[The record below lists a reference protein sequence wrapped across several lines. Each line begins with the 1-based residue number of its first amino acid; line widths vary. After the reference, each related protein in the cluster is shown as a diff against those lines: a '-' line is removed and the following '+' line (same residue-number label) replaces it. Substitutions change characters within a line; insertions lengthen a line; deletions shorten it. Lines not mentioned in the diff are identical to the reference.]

1 LKEEADEKKRKAEEE
16 AEANKENKEEVK
28 AEWYLRTCTIGKF
41 INSFHFD
48 RLTY

>member
-28 AEWYLRTCTIGKF
+28 AE
-41 INSFHFD
+41 
-48 RLTY
+48 